1 MKRRRRC
8 CVCDALFMP
17 DSRVGSRQRT
27 CGEPACKAERHR
39 VACKEWRDRERP
51 AVEAD
56 RLRRRL
62 SRSGSGESGELS
74 REVVRDVMGPKESV
88 VLEELFRLAVAGS
101 RDAFAT
107 KRLDLGRESFR
118 LVARPGEDATARAGP
133 GP

>member
-1 MKRRRRC
+1 M
-8 CVCDALFMP
+8 CDALFMP
-17 DSRVGSRQRT
+17 DARVGSRQRT
-27 CGEPACKAERHR
+27 CGEPSCKAERHR
-39 VACKEWRDRERP
+39 AACKEWRDRERP

-62 SRSGSGESGELS
+62 VRSARETESGALS
-74 REVVRDVMGPKESV
+74 REVVRDVMGLKESV

-118 LVARPGEDATARAGP
+118 LVSRPGEDATARAGP